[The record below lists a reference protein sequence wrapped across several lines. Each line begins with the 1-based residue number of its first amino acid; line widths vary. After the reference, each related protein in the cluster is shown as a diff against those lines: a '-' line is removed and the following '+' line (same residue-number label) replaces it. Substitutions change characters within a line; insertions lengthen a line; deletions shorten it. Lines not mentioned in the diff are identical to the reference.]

1 MTDDKAVLRAQ
12 RLRQMLQNTPWNNWF
27 EGKDFTEDWS
37 SASFPLWAKV
47 ASPLKEKSSKIL
59 EIGSFEGRSAIFWL
73 EFLPGCSLTCID
85 HFADT
90 KWRVGS
96 EIESRFDKNLSPYA
110 ARFTKVKAPSAVAL
124 SSLVTE
130 GAKFDLIYIDGS
142 HYRDNVLI
150 DALLSWKLIDVGGLI
165 IFDDYLLDLDRSA
178 SERPKDAIDYFLQSH
193 TGEFR
198 ELVRGYQIAIERV

>member
-1 MTDDKAVLRAQ
+1 
-12 RLRQMLQNTPWNNWF
+12 MLQRTPWSEWF

-47 ASPLKEKSSKIL
+47 AAPLKEKASEVL

-73 EFLPGCSLTCID
+73 EFLPKCRLTCVD

-90 KWRVGS
+90 KWRIGGD
-96 EIESRFDKNLSPYA
+96 IERRFDKNLSSYIGRLTA
-110 ARFTKVKAPSAVAL
+110 LKTPSAVAL
-124 SSLVTE
+124 SSLVQSGKT
-130 GAKFDLIYIDGS
+130 FDLIYIDGS

-150 DALLSWKLIDVGGLI
+150 DALLCWKLVNTGGLV
-165 IFDDYLLDLDRSA
+165 IFDDYLLDLERDA

-193 TGEFR
+193 AGEFR
-198 ELVRGYQIAIERV
+198 ELFRGYQIVIQRT